1 VQQRR
6 GWHVTG
12 DVQTSLVLTMGDLG
26 TLPGASATDMPTA
39 AVDLRDGAPSP
50 ATAVTVAAIYDT
62 LHVELFGFALRSTR
76 DSAAAEDLLHEAFVR
91 LLVEIDAARTPE
103 QPRAWLYRVIAN
115 LAVSRGRRA
124 SVAQRHVH
132 ALAERGT
139 QDGPEPHVLDDERR
153 ADLDLVLAA
162 LQPDARTALLMAAQG
177 FDGATIATAIGRTE
191 LATRSLMCRARIQ
204 LRQLLAAS
212 DWAR

>member
-1 VQQRR
+1 
-6 GWHVTG
+6 
-12 DVQTSLVLTMGDLG
+12 VQTSLVLTMGDFG
-26 TLPGASATDMPTA
+26 TLHGASSTEMPTG
-39 AVDLRDGAPSP
+39 AVTRHDAVRSP

-76 DSAAAEDLLHEAFVR
+76 DAAAAEDLLHEAFVR
-91 LLVEIDAARTPE
+91 LIVEIDAGRTPD
-103 QPRAWLYRVIAN
+103 QPRAWLYRVVAN

-132 ALAERGT
+132 ALAERET

-153 ADLDLVLAA
+153 ADLESMLAE

-177 FDGATIATAIGRTE
+177 FDGSTIATAIGRTE
-191 LATRSLMCRARIQ
+191 LATRSLMWRARIQ